1 MSKMNSFIDYAC
13 EILAD
18 TNNGISTTMVL
29 EISNKFA
36 VEYNINIPHTRMY
49 KSGNYFPNKRTALK
63 ENLYKFSE
71 EQVFEI
77 IKYITELPSF
87 KDNVDFKKVKALLY
101 KNFPNYVKDNN
112 EELDLNIIEN
122 KKLLDK
128 FPNAKKVYE
137 DAVSQ
142 FDLGLYERNI
152 IDNLRVSLELLI
164 KEILSNDKTLENNI
178 KEISAY
184 LKNKNCSQHFINM
197 FIKLLDYYTK
207 FNNDNI
213 KHNYNLNK
221 EEIEFVFE
229 LTNSFIK
236 ILIK

>member
-18 TNNGISTTMVL
+18 TNSGISTTMVL

-36 VEYNINIPHTRMY
+36 VEYNVNIPHTRLY
-49 KSGNYFPNKRTALK
+49 KGYQYFPNKRTALK

-71 EQVFEI
+71 EQAFEI
-77 IKYITELPSF
+77 IKYITELPYF
-87 KDNVDFKKVKALLY
+87 QDNIDFKKVKVLLY

>member
-36 VEYNINIPHTRMY
+36 VKYNVNIPHTRMY

-77 IKYITELPSF
+77 IKYITELPYF
-87 KDNVDFKKVKALLY
+87 QNNLDFKKVKVLLY

-142 FDLGLYERNI
+142 FDLGLYE
-152 IDNLRVSLELLI
+152 
-164 KEILSNDKTLENNI
+164 EI
-178 KEISAY
+178 
-184 LKNKNCSQHFINM
+184 
-197 FIKLLDYYTK
+197 
-207 FNNDNI
+207 
-213 KHNYNLNK
+213 
-221 EEIEFVFE
+221 
-229 LTNSFIK
+229 
-236 ILIK
+236 

>member
-36 VEYNINIPHTRMY
+36 VKYNVNIPHTRMY

-77 IKYITELPSF
+77 IKYITELPYF
-87 KDNVDFKKVKALLY
+87 QNNLDFKKVKVLLY

-184 LKNKNCSQHFINM
+184 LKNKDCSQHFINM